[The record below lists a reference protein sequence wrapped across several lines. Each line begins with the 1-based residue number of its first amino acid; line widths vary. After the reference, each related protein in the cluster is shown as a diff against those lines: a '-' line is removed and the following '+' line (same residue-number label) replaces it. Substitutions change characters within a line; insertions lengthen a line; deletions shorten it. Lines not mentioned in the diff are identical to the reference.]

1 MSSEQLAI
9 YLDFENLAI
18 SADQAFSHIERP
30 LKLGP
35 LLDYGATKGTISIK
49 KAYADWARPDNNR
62 YIRHLIKYGFELKYL
77 PGTSH
82 RGKNGADIQMSIDV
96 LEDMQFYP
104 LDAVVIGSGDTDFLP
119 LIRRVL
125 ARGKKVYLT
134 GFDDSVG
141 DIIRD
146 NCSEYQSLDSLL
158 GGFLLPDLDDSG
170 EHEEEFHVW
179 TSSLRKGRDLLI
191 RYIRSKNPDEPVLFS
206 LLKNE
211 LLRLQPSFSEESLG
225 FRSFT
230 EFMES
235 FEGDLIEGISTS
247 SLGHPQV
254 LFKRSGDIPL
264 QASCTKDEV
273 LEFITKNLRYPFDME
288 IRLELSRYLLAC
300 FIEKSP
306 VSMTEMINFISK
318 HMARMPRLT
327 IRKFLFALG
336 EGRAFHYAEPMFN
349 QSLQRRPQI
358 LNMGINTP
366 EQIEEIYRKRVLE
379 IVRNRFSGID
389 IDLIEARFSL
399 PQLPKSNGVEFEK

>member
-1 MSSEQLAI
+1 MNPCQLAI

-35 LLDYGATKGTISIK
+35 LLDYGSTKGTISIK

-62 YIRHLIKYGFELKYL
+62 YTRHLIKYGFELKYL

-82 RGKNGADIQMSIDV
+82 RGKNGADIQMSIDI

-104 LDAVVIGSGDTDFLP
+104 LDAVMIGSGDTDFLP

-125 ARGKKVYLT
+125 ARGKKVYLI

-146 NCSEYQSLDSLL
+146 NCSEYQSLDTLL
-158 GGFLLPDLDDSG
+158 SVFLAPDLDAHDEAEQGS
-170 EHEEEFHVW
+170 EVL

-191 RYIRSKNPDEPVLFS
+191 RYIRSKNPDEAVLFS

-235 FEGDLIEGISTS
+235 FKGDLIEETSTS
-247 SLGHPQV
+247 PLGHPQV

-264 QASCTKDEV
+264 QAPCTKDEI
-273 LEFITKNLRYPFDME
+273 LEFITKNLRYPFDLNV
-288 IRLELSRYLLAC
+288 RLDLSRNLLSC
-300 FIEKSP
+300 FLEKSP
-306 VSMTEMINFISK
+306 VSMTDMINTISA
-318 HMARMPRLT
+318 HMETMPRLT

-358 LNMGINTP
+358 LNKGITTP

-379 IVRNRFSGID
+379 IIRNRFSGAD
-389 IDLIEARFSL
+389 MDLIEKRFSS
-399 PQLPKSNGVEFEK
+399 KSTN

>member
-35 LLDYGATKGTISIK
+35 LLDYGAAKGTISIK

-82 RGKNGADIQMSIDV
+82 RGKNGADIQISIDV

-146 NCSEYQSLDSLL
+146 NCSEYQSLDTLL
-158 GGFLLPDLDDSG
+158 SGFLLPNLDDNE
-170 EHEEEFHVW
+170 EHEEGSDVW
-179 TSSLRKGRDLLI
+179 MSSLRKGRDLLI
-191 RYIRSKNPDEPVLFS
+191 RYIRSKNPDEPVLYS

-211 LLRLQPSFSEESLG
+211 LLRLQPSFSEESFG

-235 FEGDLIEGISTS
+235 FEGDLIAEISTS

-264 QASCTKDEV
+264 QSACTKDEV
-273 LEFITKNLRYPFDME
+273 LEFIAKNLRYPFDME

-300 FIEKSP
+300 FIERSP
-306 VSMTEMINFISK
+306 VSMTDMINFISE

-336 EGRAFHYAEPMFN
+336 EGRAFHYAEPMFH
-349 QSLQRRPQI
+349 QSLQHRPQI
-358 LNMGINTP
+358 LNRGVSTP
-366 EQIEEIYRKRVLE
+366 EQIEEIYRKRILE
-379 IVRNRFSGID
+379 IARNRFSGSEM
-389 IDLIEARFSL
+389 DLIEERFFSL
-399 PQLPKSNGVEFEK
+399 SFRDQMK

>member
-1 MSSEQLAI
+1 MSNEQLAI

-18 SADQAFSHIERP
+18 SADQAFSHIEHP
-30 LKLGP
+30 LKLAP
-35 LLDYGATKGTISIK
+35 LLDYGSTKGTISIR

-104 LDAVVIGSGDTDFLP
+104 IDAVVIGSGDTDFLP

-170 EHEEEFHVW
+170 EHEEEFHVR
-179 TSSLRKGRDLLI
+179 TISLRKGRDLLI
-191 RYIRSKNPDEPVLFS
+191 RYIRSKNPDEAIFFS

-225 FRSFT
+225 FKSFT
-230 EFMES
+230 DFMES

-288 IRLELSRYLLAC
+288 IRLELSQYLLAC
-300 FIEKSP
+300 FTENSP
-306 VSMTEMINFISK
+306 VSMTDMINFISK
-318 HMARMPRLT
+318 HMVKMPRLT

-336 EGRAFHYAEPMFN
+336 EGRAFHYAEQMFN
-349 QSLQRRPQI
+349 QSLQRRPQT
-358 LNMGINTP
+358 LNIGINTP

-379 IVRNRFSGID
+379 IVRNRFSGTEME
-389 IDLIEARFSL
+389 LIEERFSI
-399 PQLPKSNGVEFEK
+399 PHSSRSNG

>member
-1 MSSEQLAI
+1 MNTYQLAI

-77 PGTSH
+77 PGTSQ

-104 LDAVVIGSGDTDFLP
+104 LDAVMIGSGDTDFLP

-146 NCSEYQSLDSLL
+146 NCSEYQSLDTLL
-158 GGFLLPDLDDSG
+158 SVYLLPDFDVNEES
-170 EHEEEFHVW
+170 EEESEVL

-191 RYIRSKNPDEPVLFS
+191 RYIRSKNPDEAVLFS

-235 FEGDLIEGISTS
+235 FKGDLIEEISTS
-247 SLGHPQV
+247 PLGHPQV

-264 QASCTKDEV
+264 QSPCTKDEI
-273 LEFITKNLRYPFDME
+273 LEFITKNLRYPFDLK
-288 IRLELSRYLLAC
+288 IRLELSRNLLSC
-300 FIEKSP
+300 FLEKSP
-306 VSMTEMINFISK
+306 VSMTDMINFIS
-318 HMARMPRLT
+318 ARMETMPRLT

-336 EGRAFHYAEPMFN
+336 EGRAFYYAEPMFN
-349 QSLQRRPQI
+349 QSLQRRPQV
-358 LNMGINTP
+358 LNKGISTP
-366 EQIEEIYRKRVLE
+366 EQIEELYRKRVLE
-379 IVRNRFSGID
+379 IIRNRFSGAD
-389 IDLIEARFSL
+389 MDLIEKRFSS
-399 PQLPKSNGVEFEK
+399 QNTSS

>member
-1 MSSEQLAI
+1 MIKHNSTLHMSNHQLAI

-104 LDAVVIGSGDTDFLP
+104 LDAVMIGSGDTDFLP

-125 ARGKKVYLT
+125 ARGKTVYLT

-146 NCSEYQSLDSLL
+146 NCSEYQSLDTLL
-158 GGFLLPDLDDSG
+158 GVFLLPDLEYSEDQEEDS
-170 EHEEEFHVW
+170 HVW

-225 FRSFT
+225 FMSFT

-235 FEGDLIEGISTS
+235 FEGDLIEEISTS
-247 SLGHPQV
+247 PLGHPQV
-254 LFKRSGDIPL
+254 LFRRSGDIPL
-264 QASCTKDEV
+264 QSSCTKDEV
-273 LEFITKNLRYPFDME
+273 LEFITKNLRYPFDMKL
-288 IRLELSRYLLAC
+288 RLELSTHLLAC
-300 FIEKSP
+300 FTETAP
-306 VSMTEMINFISK
+306 VSMTDMINLIS
-318 HMARMPRLT
+318 ARMETMPRLT

-358 LNMGINTP
+358 LNPGIRTA

-379 IVRNRFSGID
+379 IVRNRFSGTD
-389 IDLIEARFSL
+389 MDLIEKRFSI
-399 PQLPKSNGVEFEK
+399 P